1 MNDDHPDDRDV
12 WPDDD
17 AHPPTAAPAR
27 ARWPAIVA
35 ALVIGALI
43 GAIGF
48 ALQQN
53 LERARRADVA
63 ARAPAAAGS
72 VPAPRQ
78 ADIARLLHVE
88 PPPDPASAPLSA
100 DEMRVCGQVVL
111 RRSLA
116 DDQIDATLASAGAGA
131 AIERFARERLNDDEH
146 ARAVGLVLRMQVDTD
161 HGEGADAARDCR
173 TDECWKRANRAHV
186 ERVAPLRDSL
196 ATLAAASSDARV
208 VYLAREQ
215 CQALTVDTPASP
227 HCQALTARRLVALD
241 RDNAAAWIALAV
253 EEPAAVDEALYQASI
268 AARWDDYALAARR
281 FVERVDAKGGLR
293 SLAVTQALLAV
304 PGSRAVDSLQL
315 VLDRC
320 SARRLADANLRQ
332 QCEQLATTLLERS
345 RNLML
350 HGTGIALA
358 TTLGRDDAA
367 PRSELA
373 QLLSFV
379 LDESGRDDEQREAL
393 DASCGLGLPRDLL
406 VRSARDGE
414 LPAAREML
422 QRSPT
427 PESLWRERMLAAR
440 QAQEAED
447 AQRRAEGPA
456 EKASDVAVESAAS
469 AAPAPR

>member
-1 MNDDHPDDRDV
+1 MNDDEHPDDRDV

-17 AHPPTAAPAR
+17 AHPPPAAPAR

-35 ALVIGALI
+35 ALVVGALI

-72 VPAPRQ
+72 VPAPKD

-88 PPPDPASAPLSA
+88 PPQDPASTPLSA
-100 DEMRVCGQVVL
+100 DQMRVCGEVVP
-111 RRSLA
+111 RDVLA
-116 DDQIDATLASAGAGA
+116 DDRIERTLAEAGAGA
-131 AIERFARERLNDDEH
+131 AIERFAQDLNDDEH
-146 ARAVGLVLRMQVDTD
+146 ARAVALVLRMQVDAHYRDTP
-161 HGEGADAARDCR
+161 DAARNCR

-186 ERVAPLRDSL
+186 ERVAPLRDRL

-379 LDESGRDDEQREAL
+379 LDESGRDEEQREAL

-422 QRSPT
+422 QRSAT
-427 PESLWRERMLAAR
+427 PESLWRERMQAAR
-440 QAQEAED
+440 QAQEA
-447 AQRRAEGPA
+447 QRRAEAPA
-456 EKASDVAVESAAS
+456 EKASDVAVDATAS
-469 AAPAPR
+469 APR

>member
-1 MNDDHPDDRDV
+1 MNNNDDDRDGDRDV

-17 AHPPTAAPAR
+17 AQPPAATAPR
-27 ARWPAIVA
+27 PRWPAIVA
-35 ALVIGALI
+35 ALVIGALA
-43 GAIGF
+43 GAVGF
-48 ALQQN
+48 ALQQT
-53 LERARRADVA
+53 LERTERADVV

-72 VPAPRQ
+72 VPTPQ
-78 ADIARLLHVE
+78 EADIARLLHVE
-88 PPPDPASAPLSA
+88 PPQDLASAPLPA
-100 DEMRVCGQVVL
+100 DQMRVCGEVVP
-111 RRSLA
+111 RSALA
-116 DDQIDATLASAGAGA
+116 DDRIDRTLADVGAGA
-131 AIERFARERLNDDEH
+131 AIERFAQERLNDDEH
-146 ARAVGLVLRMQVDTD
+146 ARAVALVLRMQVDAD
-161 HGEGADAARDCR
+161 YREGPDAARDCR
-173 TDECWKRANRAHV
+173 SDECWKRAARAHA
-186 ERVAPLRDSL
+186 ERVAPLRDRL

-208 VYLAREQ
+208 VYLARDQ
-215 CQALTVDTPASP
+215 CQALTVDAPASP

-253 EEPAAVDEALYQASI
+253 EEPTAVDEALYQASI

-281 FVERVDAKGGLR
+281 FIERIDAQGGLR
-293 SLAVTQALLAV
+293 SLALTQALLSV

-320 SARRLADANLRQ
+320 SVRRLADANLRQ

-350 HGTGIALA
+350 HGTGVTLA

-379 LDESGRDDEQREAL
+379 LSESEHDEAQREAL

-406 VRSARDGE
+406 ARSARDGE
-414 LPAAREML
+414 LAAAREML

-427 PESLWRERMLAAR
+427 PESQWRERMLAAR
-440 QAQEAED
+440 QAQQAEA
-447 AQRRAEGPA
+447 AKRQAESPA
-456 EKASDVAVESAAS
+456 ERASDVTVAAAAS
-469 AAPAPR
+469 APR